1 MIMEMQGSDKYTP
14 NFTVNHIEEDGHQK
28 IQYVFEVPE
37 ETSAKDIEIDV
48 KEDEI
53 RLNSANYEFSK
64 KFKDFML
71 DDESIRAKF
80 SKKAKTL
87 TLTVDKIECIN

>member
-1 MIMEMQGSDKYTP
+1 MQGSDKYTP
-14 NFTVNHIEEDGHQK
+14 NHTVNHIEEDGVKK

-37 ETSAKDIEIDV
+37 ESSAKDIEIDV

-53 RLNSANYEFSK
+53 KLNSENYEFNK
-64 KFKDFML
+64 KFTDFML
-71 DDESIRAKF
+71 DDDSIRAKF